1 MPLTNRDAD
10 FWWLR
15 YFCGLALPMFFG
27 GAGIFSIVSRHSY
40 AVWAPRFS
48 LKLVSVDGEQAILWG
63 VVYLG
68 MALALFANC
77 YMQYHG
83 KMGFYYEWPLAL
95 GAIAAG
101 GGIMWYVW
109 LALTHF

>member
-1 MPLTNRDAD
+1 MQTNQDTD

-15 YFCGLALPMFFG
+15 YFCGIALPLFFSI
-27 GAGIFSIVSRHSY
+27 AGTFSIVSRHSY
-40 AVWAPRFS
+40 AVWAPSRS
-48 LKLVSVDGEQAILWG
+48 LRLVPVDGEAAVLWG
-63 VVYLG
+63 IAYVGV
-68 MALALFANC
+68 ALALFANC
-77 YMQYHG
+77 YMQYHD

-95 GAIAAG
+95 GVLAAG